1 MTLPTVLTLAGAVF
15 VLAITPGPG
24 VAAGVGRALAFG
36 LGPALAFTAGMLAG
50 DALLLLL
57 AIFGLAAI
65 AEAMGELFTLVKIA
79 GGVYLVWLGIKLWR
93 LEPAPI
99 GAQPQAGTGFW
110 RSGLSGFTLTLGNPK
125 AIVFYAAFLPTVI
138 DVARLDAGGIALTV
152 TVVTVILFLV
162 MFGYCSLAA
171 RARRL
176 FQSRLAVRRLNRGA
190 GTLMIGAGVAV
201 AIR

>member
-93 LEPAPI
+93 LEPAPV

-110 RSGLSGFTLTLGNPK
+110 RSALGGFTLTLGNPK

-138 DVARLDAGGIALTV
+138 DVARLDAGDIALTV
-152 TVVTVILFLV
+152 TVVTAILFLV

-176 FQSRLAVRRLNRGA
+176 FQSRRAVGRLNRGA

-201 AIR
+201 ATR